1 MTCWAFIFA
10 RNNSKG
16 VPGKN
21 TKLLCGKP
29 LISHAIEHVKQT
41 DQISRVFVS
50 TDSHEIAKIAE
61 KAGAEVPFLRPPE
74 LAQDTAPEWQAWQH
88 AITVVQSKY
97 GEFKTFVSVPTTA
110 PCRDARD
117 IDRCINALDSETDI
131 AITVTKSGYNPYF
144 NMVKEDER
152 GFVRLFGETDGRQYF
167 RRQDAPTA
175 YGITPVAYVS
185 RPQHILSSSGVWDGS
200 VKTIKVDS
208 LTAIDID
215 TPDDFHL
222 AELILKNREEEFL
235 GSLSDS

>member
-29 LISHAIEHVKQT
+29 LISHAIEHAKQT

-50 TDSHEIAKIAE
+50 TDSHKIAEIAE

-74 LAQDTAPEWQAWQH
+74 LAQDTAHEWQAWQH
-88 AITVVQSKY
+88 AVAVVQSKF
-97 GEFKTFVSVPTTA
+97 GKFETFVSVPTTA
-110 PCRDARD
+110 PCRDTRD
-117 IDRCINALDSETDI
+117 IGQCINALDDETDI
-131 AITVTKSGYNPYF
+131 AITVTKSNYNPYF
-144 NMVKEDER
+144 NMVKKDER
-152 GFVRLFGETDGRQYF
+152 GFVRLIGQAEGQYY
-167 RRQDAPTA
+167 RRQDAPTV

-185 RPQHILSSSGVWDGS
+185 RPTHILSRSGVWDGR
-200 VKTIKVDS
+200 VKTIQVEP

-215 TPDDFHL
+215 NPDDFYL
-222 AELILKNREEEFL
+222 AELILTHRKGRVFPDN
-235 GSLSDS
+235 